1 MAPQAE
7 PITACDQE
15 HPPVVIKLP
24 EEAQRRIREAQEKYA
39 GHEPQGSV
47 PGAVLSGH
55 GEDDEAP
62 HAPAAGS
69 SDAAG
74 AAAAA
79 AKAKGKQPAGSG

>member
-24 EEAQRRIREAQEKYA
+24 EDAQRRIREAREKYA

-47 PGAVLSGH
+47 PGAVLSGP